1 MPFGESHPVSPEA
14 ESCMH
19 AFDSAGNLT
28 LSLFFPYLSPSPSHI
43 SWAVPSLSLS
53 LSLSPMLSLK
63 WAQPGLGLLC
73 RRSGSMDGERGARR
87 ARARLC
93 YAAAAAAMPFHVWM
107 DVVCVVRR
115 SASAIRSW
123 VGGTP
128 TSHDTLFKTQL
139 YFCWTCRFEER
150 GNFFVI

>member
-1 MPFGESHPVSPEA
+1 
-14 ESCMH
+14 MH

-73 RRSGSMDGERGARR
+73 RRGSMDEERGARR
-87 ARARLC
+87 ARAVMLRRRRRRHALSC
-93 YAAAAAAMPFHVWM
+93 VDGCCVCCAAE
-107 DVVCVVRR
+107 R
-115 SASAIRSW
+115 IRDPQL
-123 VGGTP
+123 GGWHTHEP
-128 TSHDTLFKTQL
+128 RHSL
-139 YFCWTCRFEER
+139 
-150 GNFFVI
+150 